1 MSPSHL
7 HLNLLAER
15 AKDCTVSCAVTA
27 PESRSREA
35 LPVVDRTWFTAPE
48 TA

>member
-15 AKDCTVSCAVTA
+15 AKDGTISRAVTGTGITL
-27 PESRSREA
+27 EA
-35 LPVVDRTWFTAPE
+35 GVADG
-48 TA
+48 